1 MKNLSQ
7 VMAAT
12 LASIA
17 LIPASSMA
25 QDSLNQGYVVD
36 SRNAIVVNS
45 TGLCWHDSD
54 WTPARAVEGC
64 DPTIKAPA
72 PVAVVA
78 PKAAVV
84 AIAEAPA
91 PLPVKPVPQK
101 VSFSADA
108 LFAFDK
114 SVINPKGK
122 EMLNDFVQQLN
133 GVSYETILITGH
145 ADRLGSSGYNQK
157 LSERRA
163 NAVKEYLVAKNIP
176 ANQMQASGQG
186 KTQPVTKA
194 GECTGAKSAKLIACL
209 QPDRRV
215 DIEMKGS
222 TTKVV
227 SQ

>member
-12 LASIA
+12 LATIA

-25 QDSLNQGYVVD
+25 TDSLNQGYVVD
-36 SRNAIVVNS
+36 ARNNIVVNS

-64 DPTIKAPA
+64 DPTIKPPA

-84 AIAEAPA
+84 AIAETPA
-91 PLPVKPVPQK
+91 PLPAKPVPQK
-101 VSFSADA
+101 VSFAADT

-122 EMLNDFVQQLN
+122 EILNDFVQQLS
-133 GVSYETILITGH
+133 GVTDEAILITGH

-176 ANQMQASGQG
+176 ANQMQASGKG
-186 KTQPVTKA
+186 ETQPITKA
-194 GECTGAKSAKLIACL
+194 GECTGTQSAKLIACL

-215 DIEMKGS
+215 DVEVKGR
-222 TTKVV
+222 TTELIA
-227 SQ
+227 Q